1 MLTTAPAVTEFDSGE
16 LAAVQ
21 ATLGIAHPPG
31 YPLFT
36 IVGYLFSKIPSPFTP
51 IFQLHILCVIWTT
64 LSAVFFV
71 RIVELII
78 NNFEEFRSQ
87 SSSDISSLE
96 RLLFTNLDERSKY
109 IAIITSG
116 FIFAFSRNLWE
127 ECAEVEVY
135 SLAIFIG
142 TLIIYFT
149 LKAFLD
155 KTTSKTGV
163 SKYWMI
169 VALIFGLGFSNHMMT
184 LYLIPATLYLYF
196 LQNKFSVKTLRTLL
210 LFILMIVVIAVSFY
224 SYLPIRA
231 NQNPVMNW
239 GNLVDLKSTFEH
251 VTARY
256 YSRFFFPGWET
267 IKKQL
272 TFFVASI
279 GFLPGKQNLWNS
291 EFNINILLVMSGLA
305 VSLVMRRRLFIYLSL
320 IFITTLAFSVNYNIP
335 DIYTYFSFAYVV
347 LGIFS
352 IVSIAAILKLFS
364 QSNIKKTAVVSILFI
379 MVVVQPTLNYSFI
392 NRSDYYIV
400 EDYIT
405 RTS

>member
-71 RIVELII
+71 KIVELII
-78 NNFEEFRSQ
+78 NNFEEFKSP
-87 SSSDISSLE
+87 SSSNISGLE
-96 RLLFTNLDERSKY
+96 KLLFSNFDGKLKY
-109 IAIITSG
+109 IAIIVSG

-142 TLIIYFT
+142 VLTIYFS

-155 KTTSKTGV
+155 KSTSKTGV
-163 SKYWMI
+163 SRYWMI
-169 VALIFGLGFSNHMMT
+169 VAIMFGLGFSNHMMT

-196 LQNKFSVKTLRTLL
+196 LQNKFSFKSIRSLF
-210 LFILMIVVIAVSFY
+210 LFIVIIAFIAVSFY
-224 SYLPIRA
+224 AYLPIRA

-239 GNLVDLKSTFEH
+239 GDLVNLRRTIEH

-256 YSRFFFPGWET
+256 YSKFFFPGWET

-291 EFNINILLVMSGLA
+291 EFNVNILLVMSGLA
-305 VSLVMRRRLFIYLSL
+305 VSLVGFR
-320 IFITTLAFSVNYNIP
+320 
-335 DIYTYFSFAYVV
+335 
-347 LGIFS
+347 
-352 IVSIAAILKLFS
+352 
-364 QSNIKKTAVVSILFI
+364 
-379 MVVVQPTLNYSFI
+379 
-392 NRSDYYIV
+392 
-400 EDYIT
+400 
-405 RTS
+405 